1 MPDLAPIPMKFRAPR
16 ADEPFPRGWYCVAD
30 AHEISA
36 DALLPVSLLNQ
47 QLIVY
52 RTAGGAAQVAD
63 AYCPHLGAHLASS
76 DGCIQAGAITCP
88 FHKWTFD
95 GAEGH
100 CTGIPYAAVPPSRT
114 LGLTLHATREVD
126 GMVLMWHHPQGQAPD
141 FEPYASTALRQD
153 KWILFETR
161 TWESTAPYRD
171 LFENLFDTAH
181 IVQLHGAAKMPVMKK
196 MEQQGH
202 GLSVHYAIDPEAEQF
217 PIDTFE
223 VHFTGVTAI
232 NQLFAGQGWATNFV
246 ISATP
251 VDHERFIQ
259 KARLYVKDLGSPAAN
274 DMIGKPW
281 LERFAY
287 EVSQDFKVLNY
298 KKHLPQPRLCGGD
311 GPIYQ
316 YREYARQYFD

>member
-1 MPDLAPIPMKFRAPR
+1 MSELAHIPMKFRAPES
-16 ADEPFPRGWYCVAD
+16 AFPRGWYCVAE

-36 DALLPVSLLNQ
+36 DKLMPVSYLDQ

-52 RTAGGAAQVAD
+52 RTASGAAQVAD

-76 DGCIQAGAITCP
+76 DGCVNAGVITCP

-95 GAEGH
+95 GQEGH
-100 CTGIPYAAVPPSRT
+100 CTGIPYSTVPPSK
-114 LGLTLHATREVD
+114 GLSLSLHATREID
-126 GMVLMWHHPQGQAPD
+126 GMVMMWHHPQGAAPD
-141 FEPYASTALRQD
+141 FEPYVSTDLKNDRWVLYD
-153 KWILFETR
+153 TKV
-161 TWESTAPYRD
+161 WESTAPYCD

-181 IVQLHGAAKMPVMKK
+181 IVQLHGASKMPVMKS
-196 MEQQGH
+196 MEMKTH
-202 GLSVHYAIDPEAEQF
+202 GLEVHYKLDPEAEQF
-217 PIDTFE
+217 PIDRFE
-223 VHFTGVTAI
+223 VNFTGVTAI

-259 KARLYVKDLGSPAAN
+259 KARLYVKDLGNPATN

-281 LERFAY
+281 LERFAF
-287 EVSQDFKVLNY
+287 EVSQDFKVLNF
-298 KKHLPQPRLCGGD
+298 KKHLPKPRLCGGD

-316 YREYARQYFD
+316 YREYARQYYE